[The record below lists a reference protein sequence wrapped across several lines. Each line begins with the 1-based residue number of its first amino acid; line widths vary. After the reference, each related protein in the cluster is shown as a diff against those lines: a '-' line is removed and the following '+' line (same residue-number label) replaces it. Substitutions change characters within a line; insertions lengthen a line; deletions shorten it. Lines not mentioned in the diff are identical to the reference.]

1 MQHRNTFLA
10 ASAFLLTAACT
21 FNPKVDP
28 RQLDCK
34 DDNGCPSGYRCVVV
48 TFEGSG
54 FCCNQ
59 PDGAACFSPTDAA
72 SAGGTTA
79 IPGGTTA
86 SPGSSTASSGGTSNS
101 AGNSGSGGTPAGGG
115 IAGSGGG
122 TSSGGLGGSG
132 GRGDAGVTDAPG
144 ARPDVAMGGSGGSGG
159 AVATGGSVGS
169 GGALG
174 SGGIIGSGGT
184 GGPADA
190 ATGIDGASALPGW
203 ILTWSDEFDGQ
214 DGSAVDPTK
223 WVHDVG
229 GSGWGNQ
236 ELEYYTDGTQNA
248 VVMGGNL
255 VITATTAGASSYNC
269 SYPSSGPCQYTS
281 ARLLTQNKFSQQYG
295 RIEARIQIPKGQGL
309 WPAFWMLG
317 ADINTSGWP
326 TCGEIDIMENIGKEP
341 STNNGS
347 LHMPAAGTSN
357 DDDLTGT
364 YTLPGNAK
372 LGDNFHT
379 YAIEW
384 SAAAIKFYVDDN
396 LYETQT
402 PSTATGRTWKFDH
415 PFFMLLNVAVGG
427 QWPGAPDST
436 TTFPQTMKVDWVRVY
451 EPADGG

>member
-1 MQHRNTFLA
+1 MTIACLQVQWRRAFFLSAAVVLA
-10 ASAFLLTAACT
+10 ACSSSSTTNHGGQAG
-21 FNPKVDP
+21 N
-28 RQLDCK
+28 
-34 DDNGCPSGYRCVVV
+34 
-48 TFEGSG
+48 GSG
-54 FCCNQ
+54 
-59 PDGAACFSPTDAA
+59 GVAATNSGGSNGRISASGTSAGGSSA

-86 SPGSSTASSGGTSNS
+86 SPASSTASSGGTSNS
-101 AGNSGSGGTPAGGG
+101 AGNSGSGGTPASGG
-115 IAGSGGG
+115 IAGTGGG
-122 TSSGGLGGSG
+122 ASSGALGGSG

-159 AVATGGSVGS
+159 AVATGGSVGR

-174 SGGIIGSGGT
+174 GGGIIGSGGT

-190 ATGIDGASALPGW
+190 NTGIDGSSALPGW
-203 ILTWSDEFDGQ
+203 VLTWSDEFDGP

-236 ELEYYTDGTQNA
+236 ELEYYTDGTKNA
-248 VVMGGNL
+248 VVMGDNL

-281 ARLLTQNKFSQQYG
+281 ARLLTQNRFSQQYG
-295 RIEARIQIPKGQGL
+295 RIEARIQIPEGQGL

-372 LGDNFHT
+372 LGDDFHT

>member
-1 MQHRNTFLA
+1 MTIACLQVQRHRAFFLSAAVVLA
-10 ASAFLLTAACT
+10 ACSSSSTTNHGGHA
-21 FNPKVDP
+21 
-28 RQLDCK
+28 
-34 DDNGCPSGYRCVVV
+34 
-48 TFEGSG
+48 GSG
-54 FCCNQ
+54 NG
-59 PDGAACFSPTDAA
+59 GAAATNSGGSNGRISASGTSAGGSSA
-72 SAGGTTA
+72 SAGGMTA

-236 ELEYYTDGTQNA
+236 ELEYYTNGTQNA

-372 LGDNFHT
+372 LGDDFHT

>member
-1 MQHRNTFLA
+1 MTIACLQVQRHRAFFLSAAVVLA
-10 ASAFLLTAACT
+10 ACSSSSTTNHGGHA
-21 FNPKVDP
+21 
-28 RQLDCK
+28 
-34 DDNGCPSGYRCVVV
+34 
-48 TFEGSG
+48 GSG
-54 FCCNQ
+54 NG
-59 PDGAACFSPTDAA
+59 GAAATNSGGSNGRISASGTSAGGSSA
-72 SAGGTTA
+72 SAGGMTA

-236 ELEYYTDGTQNA
+236 ELEYYTNGTQNA

-255 VITATTAGASSYNC
+255 VITATTASASSYNC

-372 LGDNFHT
+372 LGDDFHT

>member
-1 MQHRNTFLA
+1 MTIACLQVQWHRAFFLSAAVVLA
-10 ASAFLLTAACT
+10 ACSSSSTTNHGGHA
-21 FNPKVDP
+21 
-28 RQLDCK
+28 
-34 DDNGCPSGYRCVVV
+34 
-48 TFEGSG
+48 GSG
-54 FCCNQ
+54 NG
-59 PDGAACFSPTDAA
+59 GAAATNSGGSNGRISASGTSAGGSSA
-72 SAGGTTA
+72 SAGGMTA

-122 TSSGGLGGSG
+122 SG

-159 AVATGGSVGS
+159 AVATGGSVGR

-174 SGGIIGSGGT
+174 GGGIIGSGGT

-236 ELEYYTDGTQNA
+236 ELEYYTNGTQNA

-415 PFFMLLNVAVGG
+415 PFFILLNVAVGG

-451 EPADGG
+451 EPANG

>member
-1 MQHRNTFLA
+1 MTIACLQVQWHRAFFLSAAVVLA
-10 ASAFLLTAACT
+10 ACSSSSTTNHGGQA
-21 FNPKVDP
+21 
-28 RQLDCK
+28 
-34 DDNGCPSGYRCVVV
+34 
-48 TFEGSG
+48 GSG
-54 FCCNQ
+54 SG
-59 PDGAACFSPTDAA
+59 GAAATNSGGSNGRVSASGTSAGGSSA

-101 AGNSGSGGTPAGGG
+101 AGNSGSGGTPASGG

-122 TSSGGLGGSG
+122 TNSGGLG

-144 ARPDVAMGGSGGSGG
+144 ARPDVAMGGSDGSGG
-159 AVATGGSVGS
+159 ALATGGSVGS

-174 SGGIIGSGGT
+174 GGGIIGSGGT

-190 ATGIDGASALPGW
+190 NTGIDGSSALPGW
-203 ILTWSDEFDGQ
+203 VLTWSDEFDGP

-236 ELEYYTDGTQNA
+236 ELEYYTDGTKNA

-295 RIEARIQIPKGQGL
+295 RIEARIQIPEGQGL

-317 ADINTSGWP
+317 TDINTNGWP

-364 YTLPGNAK
+364 YSLPGNAK
-372 LGDNFHT
+372 LGDDFHT

-415 PFFMLLNVAVGG
+415 PFFILLNVAVGG

-436 TTFPQTMKVDWVRVY
+436 TNFPQTMKVDWVRVY

>member
-1 MQHRNTFLA
+1 MTIACLQVQRHRAFFLSAAVVLA
-10 ASAFLLTAACT
+10 ACSSSSTTNHGGHA
-21 FNPKVDP
+21 
-28 RQLDCK
+28 
-34 DDNGCPSGYRCVVV
+34 
-48 TFEGSG
+48 GSG
-54 FCCNQ
+54 NG
-59 PDGAACFSPTDAA
+59 GAAATNSGGSNGRISASGTSAGGSSA
-72 SAGGTTA
+72 SAGGMTA

-236 ELEYYTDGTQNA
+236 ELEYYTNGTQNA

-269 SYPSSGPCQYTS
+269 YYPSSGPCQYTS

-372 LGDNFHT
+372 LGDDFHT

>member
-1 MQHRNTFLA
+1 MTIACLQVQRHRAFFLSAAVVLA
-10 ASAFLLTAACT
+10 ACSSSSTTNHGGHA
-21 FNPKVDP
+21 
-28 RQLDCK
+28 
-34 DDNGCPSGYRCVVV
+34 
-48 TFEGSG
+48 GSG
-54 FCCNQ
+54 NG
-59 PDGAACFSPTDAA
+59 GAAATNSGGSNGRISASGTSAGGSSA
-72 SAGGTTA
+72 SAGGMTA

-115 IAGSGGG
+115 IAGSG
-122 TSSGGLGGSG
+122 GGSG

-236 ELEYYTDGTQNA
+236 ELEYYTNGTQNA

-372 LGDNFHT
+372 LGDDFHT

>member
-1 MQHRNTFLA
+1 MRAWRYLILIA
-10 ASAFLLTAACT
+10 GIAL
-21 FNPKVDP
+21 
-28 RQLDCK
+28 
-34 DDNGCPSGYRCVVV
+34 GCSSGSS
-48 TFEGSG
+48 TSSGS
-54 FCCNQ
+54 
-59 PDGAACFSPTDAA
+59 DAEA
-72 SAGGTTA
+72 GTGGKSSAGGTSGHGGSSGTSDASSASDAAEGGGSTGSGGMTA
-79 IPGGTTA
+79 ASGGGNTGGTKSTGGTTA
-86 SPGSSTASSGGTSNS
+86 AGGTTGSGGMTSAGGKAATSGTTGGTTGNGGTGGTGGTTGAGGTGGMGGITGSGGITGTGGTSS
-101 AGNSGSGGTPAGGG
+101 VTGSTTASGGATGSGGTTGA
-115 IAGSGGG
+115 SG
-122 TSSGGLGGSG
+122 
-132 GRGDAGVTDAPG
+132 A
-144 ARPDVAMGGSGGSGG
+144 
-159 AVATGGSVGS
+159 
-169 GGALG
+169 
-174 SGGIIGSGGT
+174 GGT
-184 GGPADA
+184 GGPVDA
-190 ATGIDGASALPGW
+190 ETGTDGSSVLPGW
-203 ILTWSDEFDGQ
+203 VLTWSDEFDGP

-295 RIEARIQIPKGQGL
+295 RIEARIQIPEGQGL

-372 LGDNFHT
+372 LGDDFHT

-415 PFFMLLNVAVGG
+415 PFFILLNVAVGG

-436 TTFPQTMKVDWVRVY
+436 TSFPQTMKVDWVRVY